1 MILASQPVVTP
12 AKIFRLE
19 FWRHYIVLMRPYLLF
34 VSGITGIVGLSF
46 APEIALS
53 RLLILSFVFFVSYG
67 FGQAL
72 TDCFQ
77 MDTDALSSPYRPLVQ
92 GRVRRNDV
100 LAISLLGLVLVGLIL
115 AWYNILTLPLAL
127 LSIIGLGT
135 YTTFKRRW
143 WAGPFYNAWIVAV
156 LCLIGWVASVDQT
169 EVAAGFSPILVATLL
184 TVFFGY
190 ANFVLTGYFKDVS
203 ADQATGYNTLL
214 VRFGFKTSSIASDL
228 FSVLTLL
235 GCGVA
240 IHLSL
245 LGRGMALEIAWPLLF
260 AAVGAAMAVVAQV
273 KLHRVQHE
281 TEAHGAISLV
291 VHAYILL
298 LSAIASAQNPG
309 WALPLLVLYLG
320 FVVTL
325 NRRPMAQQI

>member
-1 MILASQPVVTP
+1 MILASQPVVTQ
-12 AKIFRLE
+12 AQIFHLE

-34 VSGITGIVGLSF
+34 VSGITGIVGMSF

-53 RLLILSFVFFVSYG
+53 RLLILSLVFFVSYG

-100 LAISLLGLVLVGLIL
+100 LAVSLLGLVLVGLIL
-115 AWYNILTLPLAL
+115 GWHNILTLPLAL
-127 LSIIGLGT
+127 LSIIGLAT

-156 LCLIGWVASVDQT
+156 LGLIGWVASVDPT
-169 EVAAGFSPILVATLL
+169 EVAAGYSPILVPTLL
-184 TVFFGY
+184 AVFFGY

-214 VRFGFKTSSIASDL
+214 VRFGFRTSSIVSDL

-240 IHLSL
+240 IYLSL
-245 LGRGMALEIAWPLLF
+245 SGRGMVLELAWPLLF

-273 KLHRVQHE
+273 KLHRVQDE

-309 WALPLLVLYLG
+309 WALPLLVFYLG

-325 NRRPMAQQI
+325 NHRPMAQQI